1 LGFLIKNQR
10 DITMKVFYTLLICT
24 FFFGI
29 AHADDSKYI
38 SAMKKNIAKID
49 SAQSVDDFLDAANS
63 FERIALAEKDKW
75 IPYYY
80 ASMVYVL
87 ASFTDTLNEK
97 KDGYL
102 DKSDYFINIADS
114 LQQDESEI
122 YTMKGMIAQ
131 ARMSI
136 DPMNRWQKYGS
147 SSTQNFQKAIE
158 LDTLNP
164 RPEYLIGVSLFYTP
178 EQFGGGPQAAKP
190 YFEKSL
196 KKYDEFKPDNEL
208 MPNWGREMVEQMM
221 KQIGG

>member
-1 LGFLIKNQR
+1 LQEH
-10 DITMKVFYTLLICT
+10 LL
-24 FFFGI
+24 
-29 AHADDSKYI
+29 ADPKDDEKYI
-38 SAMKKNIAKID
+38 AAMKKNLAIHDTANTN
-49 SAQSVDDFLDAANS
+49 ATFQMLANS
-63 FERIALAEKDKW
+63 FERIANTEKDKW
-75 IPYYY
+75 LPYYY
-80 ASMVYVL
+80 ASLVYVL

-102 DKSDYFINIADS
+102 DKSDYFINTADS

-147 SSTQNFQKAIE
+147 ASTQNFQIAIE

-208 MPNWGREMVEQMM
+208 MPNWGREMVVHMM
-221 KQIGG
+221 KQIEG